1 MAGRFILGFGGS
13 FMGMANILIAE
24 IAHPQH
30 RAIVSAIVNCMYGV
44 GSTWCSWSA
53 LANIEI
59 LGEWSWRS
67 LTIEQCIPA
76 VLIMSAIYW
85 IPESP
90 RWLVSKERYEEA
102 ENSKSPPPATWLVT

>member
-13 FMGMANILIAE
+13 FMGMSNILIAE

-30 RAIVSAIVNCMYGV
+30 RPIVSAIVNCMYGV

-53 LANIEI
+53 LANIKI
-59 LGEWSWRS
+59 LGDWSWRS
-67 LTIEQCIPA
+67 LTVEQCIPG
-76 VLIMSAIYW
+76 VLIMAAIYW

-90 RWLVSKERYEEA
+90 RWLVSQQRYDEA
-102 ENSKSPPPATWLVT
+102 EDSEFAPLGVR